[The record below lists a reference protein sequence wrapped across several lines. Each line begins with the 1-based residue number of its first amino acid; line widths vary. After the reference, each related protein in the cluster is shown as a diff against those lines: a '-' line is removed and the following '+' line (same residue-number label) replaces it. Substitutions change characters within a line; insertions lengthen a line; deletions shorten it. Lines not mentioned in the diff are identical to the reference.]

1 MKKVI
6 LVRHGE
12 SFANVNNIISEELDK
27 YPLTQRGVEQIL
39 FTGEQLKDLKF
50 NGILYSPVLRTK
62 QTAKTLA
69 EIIGLAA
76 KEDKRVREAGLGPYN
91 GYKVDDVPKMSR
103 EDLGM
108 ETWESILKR
117 MRDTIKDYDGCY
129 IIVSHAL
136 PIRVLTASFLGLD
149 EAGSFGID
157 IKPASMTA
165 IDVADGKVLT
175 IGTLLLTQ
183 NVKKRLT
190 SCR

>member
-27 YPLTQRGVEQIL
+27 YPLTQRGVEQTL

-69 EIIGLAA
+69 EITGLTA

-117 MRDTIKDYDGCY
+117 MRETIKDYDGCY
-129 IIVSHAL
+129 IIVSHGL

-149 EAGSFGID
+149 EASSFGID

-165 IDVADGKVLT
+165 IDVSEGKVLT
-175 IGTLLLTQ
+175 IGTLLLTE
-183 NVKKRLT
+183 NVKKKLT
-190 SCR
+190 NCR